1 MAHSQKYKGMS
12 AMYQRSRVGQFRFGA
27 LAAILAAGLFATACS
42 SSGSGAGAPSHSASA
57 GSAGDVIVQTRSG
70 AMGSYLTD
78 GSGKSL
84 YMFASDTSTKSA
96 CSGQCLQ
103 YWPILSGTPS
113 AGSGVDG
120 TKLAR
125 ITTDG
130 AAQVSYAGHPLYYYA
145 GDKAPGDTAGQGS
158 NNFGAKWWL
167 LAPSGQPI
175 TTSSPG
181 SGGSSSA
188 AYGYGNG

>member
-1 MAHSQKYKGMS
+1 MSDSKKYKGMS
-12 AMYQRSRVGQFRFGA
+12 AMYRLSRVSQFRCGA

-42 SSGSGAGAPSHSASA
+42 SSSSGAGAPSHSASA
-57 GSAGDVIVQTRSG
+57 GSSGKVIVQTRSG

-84 YMFASDTSTKSA
+84 YMFASDTSTKST
-96 CSGQCLQ
+96 CTGQCLQ
-103 YWPILSGTPS
+103 YWPILSGMPS

-120 TKLAR
+120 TKLATAMTR
-125 ITTDG
+125 G
-130 AAQVSYAGHPLYYYA
+130 ATQVTYAGHPLYHYA
-145 GDKAPGDTAGQGS
+145 GDKGAGDTSGQGS
-158 NNFGAKWWL
+158 NNFGARWWL

-181 SGGSSSA
+181 SGSSSSA